1 MAVKGPPFPEPTT
14 PPPAGY
20 TYKEIPFPEGYKIKP
35 PKHKPK
41 KPLIKKIFLIE
52 VLGGIGLFA
61 FITMS
66 TSAKIKKEKEANSQK
81 QYITIDDSALPP
93 KSTIKEVTSSKI
105 INISDFSKAEQDY
118 INSRCKNKKEVAPKN
133 RCIKKSINELL
144 DLY

>member
-1 MAVKGPPFPEPTT
+1 MAVKGPPFPEPTA

-20 TYKEIPFPEGYKIKP
+20 TYKEIPFPDGYKIKP
-35 PKHKPK
+35 PKIKKPK
-41 KPLIKKIFLIE
+41 SLLQKIFFIE
-52 VLGGIGLFA
+52 ILGGIGLFA

-66 TSAKIKKEKEANSQK
+66 TTAKIKKEKKENSQK
-81 QYITIDDSALPP
+81 QYINIDDSSLPL
-93 KSTIKEVTSSKI
+93 KTNIKEVKSTGI

-118 INSRCKNKKEVAPKN
+118 INSRCKDKHKIEVKN